1 MDIEARLILEDFK
14 KYVTK
19 QLELCIDY
27 KPICLAKT
35 RANNRCTHAATN
47 KAHTLCKKHYNSDVQ
62 IRLHK
67 NVVYHTHLPNITDR
81 AQLRPGLGA
90 RPGRPAS
97 LATPARSPQPQLAAA
112 TARGQGT
119 RRGPCASGMDG
130 IHGGGLPP
138 TGRVAGAARPL
149 HVGWQLGKRHT

>member
-1 MDIEARLILEDFK
+1 MDIEARLVLEEFK

-47 KAHTLCKKHYNSDVQ
+47 NAHTLCKKHYNSDVQ

-67 NVVYHTHLPNITDR
+67 NVVYHTHLPNITDPR
-81 AQLRPGLGA
+81 CPRCLIDA
-90 RPGRPAS
+90 RQS
-97 LATPARSPQPQLAAA
+97 QPCDDIRGHLVPNMD
-112 TARGQGT
+112 TTRGQFHELST
-119 RRGPCASGMDG
+119 
-130 IHGGGLPP
+130 
-138 TGRVAGAARPL
+138 
-149 HVGWQLGKRHT
+149 